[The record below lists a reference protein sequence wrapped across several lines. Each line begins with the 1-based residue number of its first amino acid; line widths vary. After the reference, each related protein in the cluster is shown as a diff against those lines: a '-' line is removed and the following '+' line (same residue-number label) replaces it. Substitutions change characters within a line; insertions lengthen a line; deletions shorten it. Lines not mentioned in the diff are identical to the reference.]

1 MQTDPATPDRCG
13 KCLHPDHDRECP
25 SCDCRNMRPTPATPD
40 EAVARYPYHEN
51 PVLVDA
57 LAFAHQRALVGL
69 VHTAPDWRGCG
80 FFPCNAYDAITEA
93 ALSRRQGDTVAALRG
108 DLYLRLLDH
117 YGSPRHAMDV
127 ATLVA
132 AALGPGWTLSRQQAL
147 PLPSERGGQGDTV
160 AARAESP
167 EDIEARV
174 GKMLVEAATLR
185 TIRANGLDD
194 IHEIRHIGA
203 ALTWGNTSDCDP
215 ADCKLDRAGGWDRE
229 KLLGIGADGAGDGR

>member
-1 MQTDPATPDRCG
+1 MTD
-13 KCLHPDHDRECP
+13 
-25 SCDCRNMRPTPATPD
+25 PTPATPD
-40 EAVARYPYHEN
+40 EAVEPNGGPIEAF
-51 PVLVDA
+51 A
-57 LAFAHQRALVGL
+57 LALDIDSWAEAVDLSERSVPNLRSIGWELRRFDDGM
-69 VHTAPDWRGCG
+69 DWRS
-80 FFPCNAYDAITEA
+80 AYLHLLESWAAVCEMTGIESDSSPEEVVEA
-93 ALSRRQGDTVAALRG
+93 
-108 DLYLRLLDH
+108 
-117 YGSPRHAMDV
+117 
-127 ATLVA
+127 
-132 AALGPGWTLSRQQAL
+132 LSRQQAL

>member
-1 MQTDPATPDRCG
+1 MTD
-13 KCLHPDHDRECP
+13 
-25 SCDCRNMRPTPATPD
+25 PTPATPD
-40 EAVARYPYHEN
+40 EAVEPNGGPIEA
-51 PVLVDA
+51 VA
-57 LAFAHQRALVGL
+57 LALAIDSWAEAVDLSERSVPNLRSIGWELRRFDDGM
-69 VHTAPDWRGCG
+69 DWRS
-80 FFPCNAYDAITEA
+80 AYLHLLESWAAVCEMTGIESDSSPEEVVE
-93 ALSRRQGDTVAALRG
+93 ALSRQ
-108 DLYLRLLDH
+108 
-117 YGSPRHAMDV
+117 
-127 ATLVA
+127 
-132 AALGPGWTLSRQQAL
+132 
-147 PLPSERGGQGDTV
+147 QGDTV

-229 KLLGIGADGAGDGR
+229 KLLGIVADGAGDGR